1 MMMRKQLGYT
11 ITELVMVLFI
21 VSLTLAGAFGW
32 VWNIVKLV
40 GMDLDPITG
49 LLIVR
54 VVGIFLVPLG
64 CVVGYL

>member
-1 MMMRKQLGYT
+1 MMRKQLGYT
-11 ITELVMVLFI
+11 ATELVMVLFI
-21 VSLTLAGAFGW
+21 GSLVLASAFGW

-54 VVGIFLVPLG
+54 VIGIFLVPLG
-64 CVVGYL
+64 CIVGYL